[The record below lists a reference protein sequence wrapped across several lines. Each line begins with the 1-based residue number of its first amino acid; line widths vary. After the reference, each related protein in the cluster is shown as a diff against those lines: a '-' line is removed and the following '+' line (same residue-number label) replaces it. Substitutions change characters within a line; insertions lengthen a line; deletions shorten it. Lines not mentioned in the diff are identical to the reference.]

1 MARPLN
7 KKYFGNTNSPYS
19 GGTTGIGGE
28 GVASVTIASP
38 IAASLAALTTTV
50 TFSEPQISGGVRAV
64 GVPVIDGAGDL
75 TGINVTTFGSGYTS
89 VPTITVVD
97 SDNNE
102 TLNLTSGSGGVLV
115 ALQFSAKNAI
125 KFEAQVDGTE
135 LTTGDIVKQASS
147 RRYRVRTSDGTA
159 VCKLVAS
166 ASLNDNEMSITATD
180 ANGNTYYVTKLTAHR
195 ATLTRAVDDGS
206 DGDWLFATGNTASW
220 SFDAAAGLKVQ
231 IENQ

>member
-19 GGTTGIGGE
+19 HGTTGIGGE

-50 TFSEPQISGGVRAV
+50 TFSAPQISGGIRAV
-64 GVPVIDGAGDL
+64 GTPVIDGNGDL
-75 TGINVTTFGSGYTS
+75 TGINVTTAGTGYTS

-102 TLNLTSGSGGVLV
+102 TLNLTSGSGGVVV
-115 ALQFSAKNAI
+115 ALQTSAKNAI

-135 LTTGDIVKQASS
+135 LTTGDIIKQASS

-166 ASLNDNEMSITATD
+166 ATLNDNEMSIIATD

-220 SFDAAAGLKVQ
+220 SFAPAAGLKVQ